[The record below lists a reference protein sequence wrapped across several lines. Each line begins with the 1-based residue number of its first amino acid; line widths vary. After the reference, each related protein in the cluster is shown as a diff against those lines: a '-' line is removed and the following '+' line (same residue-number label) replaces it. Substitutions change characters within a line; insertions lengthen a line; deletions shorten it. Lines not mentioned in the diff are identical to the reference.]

1 MAGDARS
8 VVDRLFEALA
18 ARDLDAVAALYAS
31 DADVVRYDG
40 AAAGLDEIQVFYGR
54 YLETHGQYSLDQI
67 VQFATVDDVVIWDA
81 MVSTDHGKLLTYDVA
96 ILDDAGAIKRHIP
109 TIRGYWGL

>member
-8 VVDRLFEALA
+8 VVGNLFEALA
-18 ARDLDAVAALYAS
+18 ARDLDAIVALYAP
-31 DADVVRYDG
+31 DADVVRYEG
-40 AAAGLDEIQVFYGR
+40 AAAGADEIRTFYSR
-54 YLETHGQYSLDQI
+54 YLDNHGQYALDQI
-67 VQFATVDDVVIWDA
+67 VQFANVDDVVIWDA

-96 ILDDAGAIKRHIP
+96 ILDDAGAIVRHIP